1 MQKGTSGDELRQWRM
16 APYVDA
22 VLQQKRSRFLIRLSA
37 QLLRWVTR
45 RPRTHQAKTMPLCLR
60 QQQADAS
67 SGVCIRPHGQVKM
80 FSALALCCHVTM
92 YVVHLV
98 SQVYM
103 RQGLQL

>member
-1 MQKGTSGDELRQWRM
+1 
-16 APYVDA
+16 
-22 VLQQKRSRFLIRLSA
+22 
-37 QLLRWVTR
+37 
-45 RPRTHQAKTMPLCLR
+45 MPLCLR